1 MSRVL
6 ELTSWLIT
14 FQTLV
19 RQEMEEEQ
27 ERTSHS
33 SLICSVRIKEDCLHG
48 RLCGSKEGTHE
59 SDL

>member
-6 ELTSWLIT
+6 ELTSWLII

-27 ERTSHS
+27 ERTSHNF
-33 SLICSVRIKEDCLHG
+33 LICSMRVKQDCLHG
-48 RLCGSKEGTHE
+48 KLCGSKEITQIY
-59 SDL
+59 DL